1 MASIAEPHA
10 TPTASALAAKL
21 LPELAVIACVIW
33 LLLAPIVSPKNAN
46 LVDFNSLLYVVI
58 ADGATLMMS
67 GTLIDIASRLKR
79 PPPWWVLPIAVAVIL
94 LLYPEVIELLT
105 NFWQLGGWVFL
116 PFAWSIF
123 ERVYEIWTLPSATR
137 LEKIRRRVLT
147 FDRLYSGIAVGCA
160 FIVLMLASILIVGFK
175 ASIDSMNEYIF
186 WPILVFYAVNAAN
199 VLRVHRPRFSQ
210 SPRSLWPKFDG
221 GEGIDLRDF
230 RP

>member
-1 MASIAEPHA
+1 MASTVETNA
-10 TPTASALAAKL
+10 TPTAGGLTAKL
-21 LPELAVIACVIW
+21 LPELAVIACVLW
-33 LLLAPIVSPKNAN
+33 LILAPIISPESAH

-79 PPPWWVLPIAVAVIL
+79 PPPWWLLPIAVAAIL
-94 LLYPEVIELLT
+94 LLYPEVTQLLQ

-123 ERVYEIWTLPSATR
+123 ERVHEIWTLPSAMR
-137 LEKIRRRVLT
+137 LEKVRRRVLT
-147 FDRLYSGIAVGCA
+147 FDRLYTGIVVGGG
-160 FIVLMLASILIVGFK
+160 FIALMLASILILGFK
-175 ASIDSMNEYIF
+175 TTIDGMSVYVF
-186 WPILVFYAVNAAN
+186 WPILVFYAINALN

-221 GEGIDLRDF
+221 GDGTDLRDF
-230 RP
+230 RL